1 MWIKAL
7 MKLKED
13 TENKRKAIDKKHEIV
28 ETQGSAAE
36 RATRAAQKR
45 EQMNT
50 AEFQTIDL
58 GLEK

>member
-28 ETQGSAAE
+28 ET
-36 RATRAAQKR
+36 
-45 EQMNT
+45 
-50 AEFQTIDL
+50 
-58 GLEK
+58 